1 MANQSLDVEF
11 IDEIKAVAGNIP
23 EAYESLVKGT
33 TALLELAQKNNTK
46 KLEQSC
52 SEQLETLKSVFKNTS
67 EETSEGLDKVIK
79 TYESAMEGI

>member
-1 MANQSLDVEF
+1 MANQSLDVDF
-11 IDEIKAVAGNIP
+11 IDDVKAVAGNIP

-52 SEQLETLKSVFKNTS
+52 SEQLEILKSVFKNTS
-67 EETSEGLDKVIK
+67 EETSEGLAKVID
-79 TYESAMEGI
+79 TYGSSMEGI